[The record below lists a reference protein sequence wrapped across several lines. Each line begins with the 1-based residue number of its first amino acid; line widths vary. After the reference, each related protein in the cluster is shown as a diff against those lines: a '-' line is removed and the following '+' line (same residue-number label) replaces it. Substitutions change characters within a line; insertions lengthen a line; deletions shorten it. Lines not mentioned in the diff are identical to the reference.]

1 MIWRPGDTAVQRF
14 VRTDGSI
21 GQHHPMRVL
30 SDDGERLLGWMP
42 AGTDIVNTRLADGRD
57 PRDVPLDEMFV
68 LPRVRLPG
76 KWLDTDT
83 VRLVTESEWSSVWW
97 FFDPDGTFRAW
108 YVNLEMPRGRTSFS
122 TDRVDGALDVVVAPD
137 RSWRWKDED
146 EADAAVACGRITA
159 ADLVRLRAEGERMI
173 ALAEAGAFPFDGT
186 WCDFRADPAW
196 PAPVMPAHVW
206 SGVVDQEGDAGEHHQ
221 RDQHA

>member
-1 MIWRPGDTAVQRF
+1 M
-14 VRTDGSI
+14 
-21 GQHHPMRVL
+21 
-30 SDDGERLLGWMP
+30 
-42 AGTDIVNTRLADGRD
+42 
-57 PRDVPLDEMFV
+57 
-68 LPRVRLPG
+68 
-76 KWLDTDT
+76 
-83 VRLVTESEWSSVWW
+83 RLVTESEWSSVWW